1 MASFAEKIEPYAVQI
16 SESGCMIWTRCVDAL
31 GYGRMYYKGRSDRSH
46 RVSFVLSTGS
56 EIPDG
61 KQINHHCDI
70 RCCVNPDHLYLGDKK
85 DNVMDMVRRNR
96 HASGRPDVR
105 AKQSK
110 AMTGRYLGDAN
121 PRCKIKACDRQPI
134 LNLLDSG
141 EKMQVVAALFNVNP
155 TYLYSQVKKWR
166 NACGDP
172 DKS

>member
-1 MASFAEKIEPYAVQI
+1 MASFADKIEPHVVQV

-46 RVSFVLSTGS
+46 RVSFMLSTGS

-96 HASGRPDVR
+96 HASGRPDVT

-110 AMTGRYLGDAN
+110 AMTGRYLGDKN
-121 PRCKIKACDRQPI
+121 PNRKIRTCDQPVI
-134 LNLLDSG
+134 LNRLDSG
-141 EKMQVVAALFNVNP
+141 EKMQAVAKSFNVNP
-155 TYLYSQVKKWR
+155 TYLYLQVKKWR
-166 NACGDP
+166 DAYGDP
-172 DKS
+172 VKP